1 VPVGVA
7 LAFPLLLAARY
18 ADVLIPGVP
27 HVQQKP
33 DFCGEAAAE
42 MWLHKLGL
50 RMDQNAVF
58 DCSGVDPL
66 AGRGV
71 WTRELKVALELLG
84 FQVGPVWFQVPADRA
99 PAALEASFRALHAD
113 LERGVPSIVCMHY
126 DESEGAPEHFRLIL
140 GYDAHS
146 DEVIYHEPAQAGGA
160 YRHMKR
166 DRFLRLWPL
175 KYQPAEWTLVRLR
188 LAAGADGIKPPP
200 HPAGFSSADY
210 AQHIMQLK
218 KRVPPGFT
226 IVIEPPFVVIG
237 DEPPASVR
245 ARAQHTVRWAVDH
258 LKQDFFTREPA
269 EILDIWLFRNAG
281 SYESHSRTLFGETP
295 STPYGYYS
303 ETQKALIM
311 NIETGG
317 GTLVHEI
324 VHPLMDA
331 NFPERPAWLNEGL
344 GSLYEQSGEV
354 SGHIHGFPNWR
365 LPDLQRAI
373 RARTLPPL
381 RSLLLAS
388 ESGFYRDPAGTNY
401 GAARYVL
408 YYLQQ
413 RGLLV
418 PFYRRFRAS
427 HRVDP
432 GGVATLLA
440 VSGQRDL
447 ESFQRQWEAFV
458 LSLAWRP

>member
-1 VPVGVA
+1 RARAVQASQGAGRGPHRLGHRLDLVRLAAGPDHGVPHLRDPGRHAGSVWLSGADADRARKNFRPQRGGRVRGRPGGRAVRHPQRSVEPAQAGRTRAAARTRACPGTAHTSRVSAAFADDGRASRVGAQNFWPGWASELYVPVGVA

-66 AGRGV
+66 AGRGA
-71 WTRELKVALELLG
+71 WTRELKVRPEPLG

-188 LAAGADGIKPPP
+188 LAARPRRITPPP
-200 HPAGFSSADY
+200 P
-210 AQHIMQLK
+210 
-218 KRVPPGFT
+218 PPG
-226 IVIEPPFVVIG
+226 V
-237 DEPPASVR
+237 
-245 ARAQHTVRWAVDH
+245 
-258 LKQDFFTREPA
+258 
-269 EILDIWLFRNAG
+269 
-281 SYESHSRTLFGETP
+281 P
-295 STPYGYYS
+295 S
-303 ETQKALIM
+303 
-311 NIETGG
+311 
-317 GTLVHEI
+317 
-324 VHPLMDA
+324 
-331 NFPERPAWLNEGL
+331 
-344 GSLYEQSGEV
+344 
-354 SGHIHGFPNWR
+354 
-365 LPDLQRAI
+365 
-373 RARTLPPL
+373 
-381 RSLLLAS
+381 
-388 ESGFYRDPAGTNY
+388 
-401 GAARYVL
+401 ARYPPPP
-408 YYLQQ
+408 
-413 RGLLV
+413 R
-418 PFYRRFRAS
+418 
-427 HRVDP
+427 
-432 GGVATLLA
+432 
-440 VSGQRDL
+440 
-447 ESFQRQWEAFV
+447 
-458 LSLAWRP
+458 